1 MPDFR
6 QALDSGRVI
15 LLDGA
20 MGTEIYRRG
29 VFINRCFDDLSR
41 TDPNLIREIH
51 TEYRRA
57 GAQVLETNTF
67 GANRFRLRGYG
78 LEAEVRAVNRAAA
91 EVAREAAGEE
101 LFVAGSIGPI
111 GVRLEPYG
119 VVSRDEAREAFREQA
134 AALAEAGVDLFLVET
149 FSDLEEIRQ
158 AIDGCREAA
167 DLPVIAQM
175 TIQPNGETTYGDQP
189 EHIAE
194 ELAAKDVDA
203 IGLNCSVG
211 PAIILGAIQRMVAV
225 TDLPLSAVPNAGLPQ
240 EVHGRKIYMADPE
253 YMASYARKL
262 VQAGAR
268 IVGGCCG
275 TTPAHTRE
283 MASQVRVVA
292 QRVPRARI
300 RRAPAE
306 TTVAPAYPSGE
317 AASVVPLAE
326 RSAWG
331 RRLATGEMVTS
342 VEILPPRGTNPSDM
356 LEACRWL
363 AEAGVHAVNVPDGA
377 RAMMRMGVIAASAL
391 IEREVGIETV
401 VHYCCRDRNL
411 LGMMS
416 DLIGAQALGL
426 RNMLLITGDPPK
438 MGPYPEATAVFD
450 IDSVG
455 LTNLVSRLNRGQ
467 DLGGNALGSAS
478 SFVVGV
484 GVNPGALDLD
494 EEIEHWY
501 WKVDAGAEFGVTQ
514 PVFDVETLVA
524 FLARIE
530 KEGTRIPIVAGIW
543 PLVSLR
549 NAEFLN
555 SEVPGIEVP
564 DRYME
569 RMRVAQGLGKEHA
582 RAEGCA
588 IAREMLEEVRDLVEG
603 VQVSAPFG
611 KVGYALDV
619 FSALDGFPSL
629 EDLERR
635 MAEGSPGSQS

>member
-6 QALDSGRVI
+6 EALDSGRVI

-41 TDPNLIREIH
+41 TDPNLVREVH

-67 GANRFRLRGYG
+67 GANRFRLQGYG
-78 LEAEVRAVNRAAA
+78 LESQVGEVNAAA
-91 EVAREAAGEE
+91 AGIAREVAGDE
-101 LFVAGSIGPI
+101 LFVAGSVGPI

-119 VVSRDEAREAFREQA
+119 ATARDEAREAFREQA
-134 AALAEAGVDLFLVET
+134 AALAEAGVDLFLLET

-158 AIDGCREAA
+158 AIEGCRAAA
-167 DLPVIAQM
+167 DLPVVAQV

-194 ELAAKDVDA
+194 AVGAMGVDA

-211 PAIILGAIQRMVAV
+211 PAIILAAIQKMARV
-225 TDLPLSAVPNAGLPQ
+225 TNLPLSAVPNAGLPQ
-240 EVHGRKIYMADPE
+240 EVHGRKIYLADPE
-253 YMASYARKL
+253 YMAGYARQL
-262 VQAGAR
+262 VQAGVR

-275 TTPAHTRE
+275 TTPAHIRE
-283 MASQVRVVA
+283 MATQIRVVA
-292 QRVPRARI
+292 QRAPRVRVGLTDGGESPVSLAVRG
-300 RRAPAE
+300 E
-306 TTVAPAYPSGE
+306 E
-317 AASVVPLAE
+317 AAEPAPIAE

-331 RRLATGEMVTS
+331 RKLAAAEMATS
-342 VEILPPRGTNPSDM
+342 VEILPPRGTDASGM
-356 LEACRWL
+356 LESCRWL
-363 AEAGVHAVNVPDGA
+363 KGAGVDAVNVPDGA

-391 IEREVGIETV
+391 IEREIGIETV

-438 MGPYPEATAVFD
+438 MGPYPDATAVFD

-455 LTNLVSRLNRGQ
+455 LTNLVSHLNHGL
-467 DLGGNALGSAS
+467 DLGGNALGSS
-478 SFVVGV
+478 TSFVVGV
-484 GVNPGALDLD
+484 GVNPGAVDLD

-501 WKVDAGAEFGVTQ
+501 WKVEAGAEFGVTQ

-524 FLARIE
+524 FLERIE
-530 KEGTRIPIVAGIW
+530 KAGTRIPIVAGIW

-555 SEVPGIEVP
+555 NEVPGIEVP
-564 DRYME
+564 DRYMD
-569 RMRVAQGLGKEHA
+569 RMARAQDTGKENA

-588 IAREMLEEVRDLVEG
+588 IAREMLSEGAALVES

-611 KVGYALDV
+611 KVPYALDV
-619 FSALDGFPSL
+619 FAGL
-629 EDLERR
+629 EGYPTLEELEEQ
-635 MAEGSPGSQS
+635 MKG

>member
-6 QALDSGRVI
+6 DALDSGRVI

-41 TDPNLIREIH
+41 TDPNLVREVH
-51 TEYRRA
+51 SEYRKA

-67 GANRFRLRGYG
+67 GANRFRLQGYG
-78 LEAEVRAVNRAAA
+78 LEAQVIAINAAA
-91 EVAREAAGEE
+91 ASIAREVAGDD

-111 GVRLEPYG
+111 GVRMEPYG
-119 VVSRDEAREAFREQA
+119 ATARSEAREAFREQA
-134 AALAEAGVDLFLVET
+134 AALADAGVDLFLLET

-158 AIDGCREAA
+158 AIEGCRAA
-167 DLPVIAQM
+167 SDLPVVAQV

-189 EHIAE
+189 EHIAKAVE
-194 ELAAKDVDA
+194 AMSVEA

-211 PAIILGAIQRMVAV
+211 PAMILAAIQKMARV
-225 TDLPLSAVPNAGLPQ
+225 TNLPLSAVPNAGLPQ
-240 EVHGRKIYMADPE
+240 EVHGRKIYLADPE
-253 YMASYARKL
+253 YMAGYARRL
-262 VQAGAR
+262 VQAGVR

-275 TTPAHTRE
+275 TTPAHIRE
-283 MASQVRVVA
+283 MATQIRVAGQRAPRVRVGLTDGGEKPISAAVKGEEA
-292 QRVPRARI
+292 SEP
-300 RRAPAE
+300 APM
-306 TTVAPAYPSGE
+306 GD
-317 AASVVPLAE
+317 

-331 RRLATGEMVTS
+331 RKLAAGEMVTS
-342 VEILPPRGTNPSDM
+342 VEILPPRGTDASGM
-356 LEACRWL
+356 LESCRWL
-363 AEAGVHAVNVPDGA
+363 KGAGVDAVNVPDGA

-426 RNMLLITGDPPK
+426 RNMLIITGDPPK
-438 MGPYPEATAVFD
+438 MGPYPDATAVFD

-455 LTNLVSRLNRGQ
+455 LTNLVSHLNHGL
-467 DLGGNALGSAS
+467 DLGGNALGSS
-478 SFVVGV
+478 TSFVVGV
-484 GVNPGALDLD
+484 GVNPGAVDLD

-501 WKVDAGAEFGVTQ
+501 WKVEAGAEFGVTQ
-514 PVFDVETLVA
+514 PVFDVDTLVA
-524 FLARIE
+524 FLERIE
-530 KEGTRIPIVAGIW
+530 KAGTRIPIVAGIW

-555 SEVPGIEVP
+555 NEVPGIEVP
-564 DRYME
+564 DRYMD
-569 RMRVAQGLGKEHA
+569 RMSRAQDRGKEQA

-588 IAREMLEEVRDLVEG
+588 IAREMLAEVSDLVEG

-611 KVGYALDV
+611 KVPYALDV
-619 FSALDGFPSL
+619 FAALDGYPTL
-629 EDLERR
+629 EELEAQ
-635 MAEGSPGSQS
+635 MKG